1 MCGKIK
7 SNSSL
12 KDIYI
17 GPNPGDAGGALGSA
31 LFLSNKLNDF
41 NFNKYKKDKISYS
54 INYNDLSINK
64 IYKKFDNLID
74 VEELSNNNEI
84 VDYAS
89 DLLKSNNIIAW
100 FQSSSEWGPRALGR
114 RSILANPSN
123 KSVVEEINLKLK
135 KRENFRPFAP
145 SICEDDF
152 NDYFETNFNCSFMNY
167 VVKVKIYI

>member
-1 MCGKIK
+1 MILILINIKIK
-7 SNSSL
+7 
-12 KDIYI
+12 
-17 GPNPGDAGGALGSA
+17 
-31 LFLSNKLNDF
+31 F
-41 NFNKYKKDKISYS
+41 YS

-135 KRENFRPFAP
+135 KEKF
-145 SICEDDF
+145 
-152 NDYFETNFNCSFMNY
+152 
-167 VVKVKIYI
+167 